1 MQSGTE
7 NIGASTL
14 DDLVLDSITGL
25 SEDIEASTPDDF
37 DSPNLIRGLRFAI
50 PISLA
55 LWAVII
61 LALVKLF

>member
-1 MQSGTE
+1 MQSDTE
-7 NIGASTL
+7 NICASAL

-37 DSPNLIRGLRFAI
+37 DSPNLIRGLWFAI
-50 PISLA
+50 PINLA